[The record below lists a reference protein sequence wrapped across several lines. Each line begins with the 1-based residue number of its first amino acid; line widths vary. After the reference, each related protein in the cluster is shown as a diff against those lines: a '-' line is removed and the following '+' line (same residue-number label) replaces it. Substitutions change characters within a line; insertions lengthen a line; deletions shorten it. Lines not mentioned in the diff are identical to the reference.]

1 MARLSDRVVT
11 GAPNGILSNDEPIQ
25 WYAADGITLIDGI
38 KVDATDA
45 VYLAPAGGLTKVGTG
60 GFNLPNNTPLRG
72 TTALGGTARM
82 VRMSATNVI
91 EVGAAAQ
98 ALELNATT
106 TTVNSGL
113 DVTGTLDVSSTFRQ
127 GTTPADAGNIRLAA
141 SSTIRNR
148 NAANTGNI
156 LMIGTNASD
165 EVTIASSGEDTV
177 VGGDLDVTGGLRSSG
192 YQGTPLTNEG
202 LYGGHPTRGAYIQ
215 GHGSANDF
223 TVANQSGGVALVV
236 PQNTINVEAR
246 GSLSVGADLV
256 FDSVASQDIYQAT
269 SGLNLQISGGTSA
282 SLGANMVLYGNGHGS
297 AGQYLFRSDVTTRM
311 KLTAAGALS
320 TTTGVLGTISERR
333 FKTEIV
339 EAKSQVDDIQVLAS
353 RMKNFV
359 KDDDGLKQ
367 LGWIVDEVEDDFPRL
382 IYTEDCVD
390 ADGEPDGTTRKG
402 ITIGA
407 IQLKAVKALGEAL
420 DRIDVLEAANGELM
434 SRLEAIEAAMAEAGA
449 K

>member
-11 GAPNGILSNDEPIQ
+11 GAPNGILANDEPIQ

-72 TTALGGTARM
+72 TTAAGGTARM
-82 VRMSATNVI
+82 VQMSATDVI
-91 EVGAAAQ
+91 EVGATAQ

-106 TTVNSGL
+106 TTVNSDL
-113 DVTGTLDVSSTFRQ
+113 VVTGNIEASERVRLGNNKLLQARNQQNTQWRPVLTVDTNNDLVIGSSSTPITLDVD
-127 GTTPADAGNIRLAA
+127 TT
-141 SSTIRNR
+141 
-148 NAANTGNI
+148 
-156 LMIGTNASD
+156 
-165 EVTIASSGEDTV
+165 
-177 VGGDLDVTGGLRSSG
+177 VTGGLRVSG
-192 YQGTPLTNEG
+192 DQATPLTNEG
-202 LYGGHPTRGAYIQ
+202 LYGGHPSRGAYIQ

-223 TVANQSGGVALVV
+223 TVANQAGTVALVV

-246 GSLSVGADLV
+246 GSLSVGDDLI
-256 FDSVASQDIYQAT
+256 FDAAASQDIYQT
-269 SGLNLQISGGTSA
+269 NSGLNLQISGGTSA

-297 AGQYLFRSDVTTRM
+297 AGDWLFRNNTTTRM
-311 KLTAAGALS
+311 KLTDAGALS

-339 EAKSQVDDIQVLAS
+339 EAKSQVDDIQALAS

-359 KDDDGLKQ
+359 KNDDGLKQ
-367 LGWIVDEVEDDFPRL
+367 LGWIVDEVEDDFPNL
-382 IYTEDCVD
+382 IYTETCVD

-434 SRLEAIEAAMAEAGA
+434 SRLEAIEAAMAEAGV

>member
-72 TTALGGTARM
+72 TTAAGGTARM
-82 VRMSATNVI
+82 VQMSATDVI
-91 EVGAAAQ
+91 EVGATAQ

-106 TTVNSGL
+106 TTVNSDL
-113 DVTGTLDVSSTFRQ
+113 VVTGNIEASERVRLGNNKLLQARNQQNTQWRPVLTVDTNNDLVIGSSSTPITLDVD
-127 GTTPADAGNIRLAA
+127 TT
-141 SSTIRNR
+141 
-148 NAANTGNI
+148 
-156 LMIGTNASD
+156 
-165 EVTIASSGEDTV
+165 
-177 VGGDLDVTGGLRSSG
+177 VTGGLRVSG
-192 YQGTPLTNEG
+192 DQATPLTNEG
-202 LYGGHPTRGAYIQ
+202 LYGGHPSRGAYIQ

-223 TVANQSGGVALVV
+223 TVANQAGTVALVV

-246 GSLSVGADLV
+246 GSLSVGDDLI
-256 FDSVASQDIYQAT
+256 FDAAASQDIYQT
-269 SGLNLQISGGTSA
+269 NSGLNLQISGGTSA

-297 AGQYLFRSDVTTRM
+297 AGDWLFRNNTTTRM
-311 KLTAAGALS
+311 KLTDAGALS

-339 EAKSQVDDIQVLAS
+339 EAKSQVDDIQALAS

-359 KDDDGLKQ
+359 KNDDGLKQ
-367 LGWIVDEVEDDFPRL
+367 LGWIVDEVEDDFPNL
-382 IYTEDCVD
+382 IYTETCVD

-434 SRLEAIEAAMAEAGA
+434 SRLEAIEAAMAEAGV

>member
-11 GAPNGILSNDEPIQ
+11 GAPNGVLSNDEPIQ

-72 TTALGGTARM
+72 TTAAGGTARM
-82 VRMSATNVI
+82 VQMSATDVI
-91 EVGAAAQ
+91 EVGATAQ

-106 TTVNSGL
+106 TTVNSDL
-113 DVTGTLDVSSTFRQ
+113 VVTGNIEASERVRLGNNKLLQARNQQNTQWRPVLTVDTNNDLVIGSSSTPITLDVD
-127 GTTPADAGNIRLAA
+127 TT
-141 SSTIRNR
+141 
-148 NAANTGNI
+148 
-156 LMIGTNASD
+156 
-165 EVTIASSGEDTV
+165 
-177 VGGDLDVTGGLRSSG
+177 VTGGLRVSG
-192 YQGTPLTNEG
+192 DQATPLTNEG
-202 LYGGHPTRGAYIQ
+202 LYGGHPSRGAYIQ

-223 TVANQSGGVALVV
+223 TVANQAGTVALVV

-246 GSLSVGADLV
+246 GSLSVGDDLI
-256 FDSVASQDIYQAT
+256 FDAAASQDIYQT
-269 SGLNLQISGGTSA
+269 NSGLNLQISGGTSA

-297 AGQYLFRSDVTTRM
+297 AGDWLFRNNTTTRM
-311 KLTAAGALS
+311 KLTDAGALS

-339 EAKSQVDDIQVLAS
+339 EAKSQVDDIQALAS

-359 KDDDGLKQ
+359 KNDDGLKQ
-367 LGWIVDEVEDDFPRL
+367 LGWIVDEVEDDFPNL
-382 IYTEDCVD
+382 IYTETCVD

-434 SRLEAIEAAMAEAGA
+434 SRLEAIEAAMAEAGV